1 MDDTSIIEYFPGE
14 EANACGYCKS
24 QGSVSRGMWTHSLTV
39 DDYQA
44 LLDRG
49 WRRSGKYTYKPS
61 MPVTCCPLYTI
72 RCIANDFEPSKGQ
85 KKVARKFVNYLKNG
99 EKLQKE
105 EDGEKL
111 QKEEG
116 VSKNSNK
123 TVDAKTKENE
133 ASKEADSKKSVT
145 KEDGVLS
152 EVSIM
157 RKAAGQKKAK
167 VLRLER
173 KQKKISNLK
182 STDDSKKAK
191 TIEKFNKP
199 KALCDFI
206 PSTNSHCDS
215 AQLDLKIP
223 QVMDVQNDEGQTDF
237 KHKLELRLVKADQED
252 EHFKEHFEESY
263 AVYKN
268 YQMTIHKD
276 KQHECD
282 KSTFRSFLC
291 DSPLIYEEKNEKGV
305 PVLLGAFHQHYL
317 IDGKIVAVGVI
328 DILPKCVSSVY
339 LYYHPGYGDL
349 SLGTYSALREIQLVQ
364 QLSKHLTSLQYY
376 YMGYYVHSCP
386 KMRYKGRFL
395 PSDLLSPIHSN
406 TWHNITQC
414 TPILDIN
421 KYTTFGDLQVS
432 GVRGEQ
438 EGDED
443 VGEVMVFTAGKEI
456 KYRDYLAMT
465 GARDESEVKG
475 YLGLVG
481 QEMATRLRLYRR
493 YTSRRRDDVSSEES
507 DSD

>member
-1 MDDTSIIEYFPGE
+1 MDDTSIVEYFPGE
-14 EANACGYCKS
+14 EAGSCGYCKS
-24 QGSVSRGMWTHSLTV
+24 QGSISRGMWTHSLTV

-61 MPVTCCPLYTI
+61 MSVTCCPLYTI
-72 RCIANDFEPSKGQ
+72 RCIAKEFHPSKGQ
-85 KKVARKFVNYLKNG
+85 KKVAKKIIKYLKNG
-99 EKLQKE
+99 EKVQI
-105 EDGEKL
+105 
-111 QKEEG
+111 EEG
-116 VSKNSNK
+116 
-123 TVDAKTKENE
+123 E
-133 ASKEADSKKSVT
+133 AISKKSHESSNDAGS
-145 KEDGVLS
+145 KKSLAKSDGVSS

-157 RKAAGQKKAK
+157 KKAAGQKKAK

-173 KQKKISNLK
+173 KQKKLSNLK
-182 STDDSKKAK
+182 PTKDSEKSK
-191 TIEKFNKP
+191 TIEKSNIP
-199 KALCDFI
+199 KALCDLI

-215 AQLDLKIP
+215 SQLDLKIP
-223 QVMDVQNDEGQTDF
+223 QVMDVQNDDGQTDF

-252 EHFKEHFEESY
+252 KHFKEHFEESY

-268 YQMTIHKD
+268 YQMMIHKD
-276 KQHECD
+276 KEYECD

-291 DSPLIYEEKNEKGV
+291 DSPLIYEERNEKGSS
-305 PVLLGAFHQHYL
+305 VLLGAFHQHYL

-364 QLSKHLTSLQYY
+364 QLAKHLDSLQYY
-376 YMGYYVHSCP
+376 YMGYYVHSCA

-395 PSDLLSPIHSN
+395 PSDLLSPVQSN
-406 TWHNITQC
+406 TWHDITQC
-414 TPILDIN
+414 TPLLDID
-421 KYTTFGDLQVS
+421 KFTTFADLQVM
-432 GVRGEQ
+432 GVRGE
-438 EGDED
+438 EEAKED
-443 VGEVMVFTAGKEI
+443 VGEVMVFTSGQEI
-456 KYRDYLAMT
+456 KYRDYLALS

-475 YLGLVG
+475 YLELVG

-493 YTSRRRDDVSSEES
+493 FNSRRRVDTSSEES